1 MIGPVDI
8 RLAPAAFG
16 VWIVCF
22 IGVTTRYLP
31 VVLAAVVV
39 VGVIALAWPR
49 GRPRHRVH
57 WRGWVSYTLLA
68 ASCVS
73 VVAATVTTLHIQHRK
88 SLTDVVLDR
97 TEQGAPLLIRL
108 TSDAREGARGF
119 GSHGVVLDD
128 QSWLGAGLMALPVY
142 VMNAQPDWKTGETV
156 LLHAHAYEVDGH
168 RVIVSATS
176 IVQHDQPRGIY
187 ALVGILR
194 DGVRES
200 SKHLA
205 PQARG
210 LVPGVGI
217 GDDRRLPAHI
227 DQAMRT
233 TSLTHLTAVSGAH
246 VGVVVGTVMVVLGR
260 APRWVRALS
269 SLTVLVLMV
278 IVVLP
283 TPSVVRAAGMGAM
296 TLIAMLRRRPRVA
309 LSALFA
315 TVIALLLHDP
325 WLATSIGF
333 GLSVTATTGI
343 LTTSQVFGSLL
354 GQGALARAG
363 GVALAAQL
371 WCAPLLLTFD
381 SSLATYSVPAN
392 ILALPALAP
401 STVLSLASAVT
412 FPLIPT
418 ASIWLANVAALFTGW
433 IATCATVFAD
443 LPGATVPWLEGPVGV
458 INLVGW
464 LVVGIWVAV
473 WLNRK
478 RTWQA

>member
-8 RLAPAAFG
+8 RLAPAALG
-16 VWIVCF
+16 AWIVCF
-22 IGVTTRYLP
+22 IGVTTPYLP
-31 VVLAAVVV
+31 VVLAAVTI
-39 VGVIALAWPR
+39 VGIGGLVWPR
-49 GRPRHRVH
+49 GRPRHRVQ

-73 VVAATVTTLHIQHRK
+73 VVAGTITTLHIQHRK
-88 SLTDVVLDR
+88 SLTDVVVDSA
-97 TEQGAPLLIRL
+97 EQGSPLLIRL

-119 GSHGVVLDD
+119 GTHGVVLDD
-128 QSWLGAGLMALPVY
+128 QSRLGAGWLALPVY
-142 VMNAQPDWKTGETV
+142 VMNAQPDWRAGETV
-156 LLHAHAYEVDGH
+156 LLHAHAYEVDDH
-168 RVIVSATS
+168 RVIVSATA
-176 IVQHDQPRGIY
+176 VVHHDQPQGIY

-210 LVPGVGI
+210 LVPGVSI

-227 DQAMRT
+227 DEAMRT

-246 VGVVVGTVMVVLGR
+246 VGVVVGTTMVVLGR
-260 APRWVRALS
+260 TPRSVRVAG
-269 SLTVLVLMV
+269 SLTVLLLMV

-296 TLIAMLRRRPRVA
+296 TLVAMLRRRPRVA

-315 TVIALLLHDP
+315 TVIGLLLHDP

-333 GLSVTATTGI
+333 GLSVAATTGI
-343 LTTSQVFGSLL
+343 LTTSRVIGSLL

-392 ILALPALAP
+392 ILAVPALAP
-401 STVLSLASAVT
+401 STVLSLASAVA
-412 FPLIPT
+412 FPLMPT
-418 ASIWLANVAALFTGW
+418 VSVWLAKIAGLFTGW

-443 LPGATVPWLEGPVGV
+443 LPGAALPWLEGPVGV

-464 LVVGIWVAV
+464 LVVGIWFAV